1 MENAKKYPILGSF
14 AAKTAAVILLCVFGI
29 GILFGGLGVLYSIN
43 YEMYNVP
50 ADATYYDTAQCRNTV
65 YQSAKNIAL
74 NYAQGNTEIASYEY
88 REENSNIVY
97 RLYTMDEKTEETLVS
112 ENYKASGTGYDA
124 EYYVTADYAGN
135 TDPSSAYDSPE
146 MRISSITQDKTE
158 AFAFPAAETAVR
170 YHVVLGVVKPLKAYD
185 TVWREAQI
193 YEYAHTYE
201 SFMVPVLVISALL
214 FIADL
219 IFLLCSAGHRKGKE
233 TVELNWF
240 DRIPLDVLS
249 VVLVTLIILF
259 AIFILDVVEPWIP
272 WAYFNGGIA
281 FAITVVGTVACLIVE
296 GLMIL
301 ALIMTLATRIKA
313 GGWWKNTWLW
323 LFGEAAL
330 RFFEAIPSVWQV
342 TLAAIVY
349 LGLTV
354 WFLSERASLPLLV
367 MNCVAAVIAV
377 IYAFFYKRI
386 SGATERMAKG
396 DLDLN
401 VDTQYLVGPVKKQA
415 ENLNSIRDGM
425 KTAVESR
432 MKSERLKTELIT
444 NVSHDIRTPLTSI
457 INYVDLLQKEPGEEE
472 RNKYMERL
480 SRNANRLKKLTED
493 LIEASKA
500 STGNIPVHAEN
511 LDLREIIEQA
521 LAEYEERFEAKNL
534 EPIINMDQGV
544 KVYADGRLLWR
555 VLSNLFSN
563 ISKYAHDDT
572 RIYIDVKAQGNAPVN
587 VCIKNISHD
596 PLNIDADELMERFVR
611 ADSSRH
617 TDGSGL
623 GLNIAKSL
631 MELQGGALNLTIDGD
646 LFRADIGIPAE
657 KPEPVS

>member
-1 MENAKKYPILGSF
+1 
-14 AAKTAAVILLCVFGI
+14 
-29 GILFGGLGVLYSIN
+29 
-43 YEMYNVP
+43 
-50 ADATYYDTAQCRNTV
+50 R
-65 YQSAKNIAL
+65 
-74 NYAQGNTEIASYEY
+74 
-88 REENSNIVY
+88 R
-97 RLYTMDEKTEETLVS
+97 
-112 ENYKASGTGYDA
+112 
-124 EYYVTADYAGN
+124 
-135 TDPSSAYDSPE
+135 
-146 MRISSITQDKTE
+146 
-158 AFAFPAAETAVR
+158 FPQRGTAVR
-170 YHVVLGVVKPLKAYD
+170 YHIVLGVVKPLKAYD